1 MSFEKYTKK
10 VPGKKKGD
18 IILYAL
24 STCGWCMK
32 TKNLLKDLG
41 VEYRYIDVDLLDGQS
56 KEEVTKEVTRWNPSC
71 SFPTMVINN
80 SKCIVGFKEE
90 EIRKALGSG
99 KN

>member
-10 VPGKKKGD
+10 VQGKKKGD

-32 TKNLLKDLG
+32 TKNLLNDLG
-41 VEYRYIDVDLLDGQS
+41 VEYRYIDVDLLDGQV
-56 KEEVTKEVTRWNPSC
+56 KEEVRKEVTRWNPSC

-80 SKCIVGFKEE
+80 NKCIVGFKEE
-90 EIRKALGSG
+90 EIRKALGRG
-99 KN
+99 KD